1 MLTNNIKIKDVA
13 KAANVSAATVSLA
26 INNKPGVSEAT
37 RQKILQITQ
46 ALINA
51 TPNQFSPNGGGVK
64 AIRFLKIIKHGHVLN
79 RDHNVFIA
87 SYLDGLESEARNKG
101 YHLEVTTLDTT
112 DSTAIQAALCHPN
125 FQGLIVLG
133 TELTEQDMCIFE
145 PFGIPMVFIDT
156 EYEHLPFNF
165 VDMNNLEAAYQIIKY
180 FSDNGHT
187 QIGLV
192 KTTVE
197 TGNFR
202 LREQGFYNALQY
214 YKIPLNRS
222 YIFEVD
228 STFDGAY
235 RNMLQL
241 LHKKSTVL
249 PTALFAAND
258 IIAYGC
264 IKAFKEF
271 GLQVPEDI
279 SITGFDDL
287 PLCALMEPPLTTM
300 KISKKHIG
308 RTAMKLLLE
317 KIESN
322 TMVSSKIIIGS
333 ELVVRNSVK
342 CLN

>member
-13 KAANVSAATVSLA
+13 KVAHVSTATVSLVL
-26 INNKPGVSEAT
+26 NNKPGVSETT

-46 ALINA
+46 SLINS
-51 TPNQFSPNGGGVK
+51 TPNQLIPNGDVAK
-64 AIRFLKIIKHGHVLN
+64 TIRFLKVIKHGHVLN
-79 RDHNVFIA
+79 HDHNVFIA
-87 SYLDGLESEARNKG
+87 SYLDGLEAEARSKG
-101 YHLEVTTLDTT
+101 YNLEVTTLET
-112 DSTAIQAALCHPN
+112 SKSAAINAALYPAN

-133 TELTEQDMCIFE
+133 TELTEQDMGVFE
-145 PFGIPMVFIDT
+145 PLNTPMVFIDT

-165 VDMNNLEAAYQIIKY
+165 VDMNNLEAANQIVKY
-180 FSDNGHT
+180 LIENGHS
-187 QIGLV
+187 QIGLI
-192 KTTVE
+192 KTPVE

-214 YKIPLNRS
+214 YQIPLNRS

-235 RNMLQL
+235 QNMLQL
-241 LHKKSTVL
+241 LKKKPSL
-249 PTALFAAND
+249 PTAFMASND

-264 IKAFKEF
+264 IKALKEF
-271 GLQVPEDI
+271 GFQVPEDI
-279 SITGFDDL
+279 SIIGLDDL
-287 PLCALMEPPLTTM
+287 PLSALMEPPLTTM

-317 KIESN
+317 KVEN
-322 TMVSSKIIIGS
+322 NAAVSTKIIIGS

-342 CLN
+342 CLS